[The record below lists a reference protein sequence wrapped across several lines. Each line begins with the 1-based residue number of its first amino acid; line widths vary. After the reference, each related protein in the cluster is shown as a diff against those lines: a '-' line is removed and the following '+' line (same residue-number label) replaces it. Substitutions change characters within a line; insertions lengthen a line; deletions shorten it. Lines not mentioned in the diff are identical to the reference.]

1 MQTDFLK
8 GSFQR
13 HSAHTRHLEVALIF
27 FFFFL
32 MQGICIAS
40 EKSSSFYKAGESK
53 LLSSEVCFAW
63 MIVLVPSELWG
74 LEGEQKNLIFFIDMH
89 KFRHMQSRIGRISSV
104 TVSQFDNKIYVPSC
118 QSIKYTACGKILLPG
133 TVKADV
139 EEVTW
144 SKEEDSQ
151 FSELI
156 YSVLMHSIPGILIIQ
171 AWFYCIFSSS

>member
-1 MQTDFLK
+1 
-8 GSFQR
+8 
-13 HSAHTRHLEVALIF
+13 
-27 FFFFL
+27 

-53 LLSSEVCFAW
+53 LLSSEKVCFAW
-63 MIVLVPSELWG
+63 TIVLAPSELWG
-74 LEGEQKNLIFFIDMH
+74 LEGEQKNLIFFIDTH
-89 KFRHMQSRIGRISSV
+89 KFRHMQFRIGSWISSV

-118 QSIKYTACGKILLPG
+118 QSIKYTPCGKILLPG

-156 YSVLMHSIPGILIIQ
+156 YSVLMHSIPGILTIQ
-171 AWFYCIFSSS
+171 AWFYRVFSSS